1 VPARERAGGVV
12 LNNEDA
18 RSHLASDGGLPPDRL
33 KRVGA
38 SDIAH

>member
-1 VPARERAGGVV
+1 VQAPRRVV
-12 LNNEDA
+12 LNNEMLG
-18 RSHLASDGGLPPDRL
+18 RIFFASDGGLPPDRL